1 LVTTRNPT
9 LVTASG
15 TPVKVDR
22 MSEGQA
28 KAVLSAGLPPF
39 APRIAAA
46 LIAETGS
53 WPLLLR
59 LLNKILA
66 DRARL
71 QPDISAAAVDLLD
84 RLRRRGALH
93 VDQLTGAASQQL
105 DVSNPDQRRMAVRAT
120 IQASIGLLEPGQYD
134 RFAELA
140 VFAEDETIPVWL
152 AARLWQATS
161 GLDLAAAS
169 ALCARLADLALVTL
183 VPSSGGGTADYWSGR
198 IAQRGGHVGESSSD
212 PLNAREP
219 GSINRGASGSGAAK
233 FPRNSLFGRRS
244 GFRLQGVFCALGSD
258 VLRRGADSRDSAHAT
273 ASPQR

>member
-1 LVTTRNPT
+1 VLASGRRRLLILDDVWSEDQLAVFPAVGRSARLVTTRNPT

-105 DVSNPDQRRMAVRAT
+105 DVSDPDQRRMAVRAT

-152 AARLWQATS
+152 AWWRDDPPGQLDDLVRLSREA
-161 GLDLAAAS
+161 
-169 ALCARLADLALVTL
+169 
-183 VPSSGGGTADYWSGR
+183 Y
-198 IAQRGGHVGESSSD
+198 GES
-212 PLNAREP
+212 
-219 GSINRGASGSGAAK
+219 AAHLDDD
-233 FPRNSLFGRRS
+233 R
-244 GFRLQGVFCALGSD
+244 
-258 VLRRGADSRDSAHAT
+258 
-273 ASPQR
+273 